1 MSNDLNTVTSQGL
14 LHKASKLRVVDTP
27 EGELALHQADG
38 QWLQPVHV
46 VLAFPLSCPQQGLA
60 IVDEYSKEQLWLDTL
75 GELDADSQAVV
86 QAYLQRRDYR
96 PRITRIVGVNSF
108 ATPSVWQVETDHG
121 PCKFELPGEE
131 SIRRLSG
138 QRLVLNH
145 ANGMQFLIED
155 LSALDKRSRQLL
167 ARFMA

>member
-1 MSNDLNTVTSQGL
+1 MSNNLNPDATQAL
-14 LHKASKLRVVDTP
+14 AKPRVVETIQ
-27 EGELALHQADG
+27 GELALQQADG
-38 QWLQPVHV
+38 QWVQPVHV

-60 IVDEYSKEQLWLDTL
+60 IVDEYSKEQLCLDTL
-75 GELDADSQAVV
+75 GELDAASHAVLE
-86 QAYLQRRDYR
+86 AYLQRRDYR
-96 PRITRIVGVNSF
+96 PRITRIVRVNSF
-108 ATPSVWQVETDHG
+108 ATPSIWQVDTDHG

-131 SIRRLSG
+131 SIRRLGG